1 MLMQPVLGALSDRV
15 GRRPILIGFGLA
27 GTLFT
32 VPIMTAL
39 AEVSSWWEGFILV
52 SAALLIVSGYTS
64 VNAVVKAEL
73 FPSHIRAL
81 GVGLPYAI
89 SVSAFGGSAEYV
101 ALQLKDWGHESTYY
115 WYVTFCIACS
125 LIVYVFMPDT
135 RYNSRIDADDPA
147 VDNMPPIPSNV
158 TTWRAR
164 D

>member
-1 MLMQPVLGALSDRV
+1 MGGSVAFYTFTTYMQKFLVATAGMSKNGATLLNAATLVVFMLMQPVLGALSDRV

-32 VPIMTAL
+32 VPLMSAL
-39 AEVSSWWEGFILV
+39 AEVSTWWEGFILV

-89 SVSAFGGSAEYV
+89 SVGVRRLGG
-101 ALQLKDWGHESTYY
+101 
-115 WYVTFCIACS
+115 I
-125 LIVYVFMPDT
+125 
-135 RYNSRIDADDPA
+135 R
-147 VDNMPPIPSNV
+147 
-158 TTWRAR
+158 RATAQGLGL
-164 D
+164 